1 MSRSI
6 AKIKVSYM
14 IKDENKTAEFRTR
27 RFSNMADV
35 AAFIAKIKTN
45 PVIGMTRVVSTPI
58 VEASF

>member
-45 PVIGMTRVVSTPI
+45 PFIGMTRVVSTPI